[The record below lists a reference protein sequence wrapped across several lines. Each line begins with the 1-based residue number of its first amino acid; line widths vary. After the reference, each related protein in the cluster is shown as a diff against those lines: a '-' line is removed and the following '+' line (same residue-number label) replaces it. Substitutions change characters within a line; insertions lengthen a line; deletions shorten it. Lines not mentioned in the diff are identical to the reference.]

1 MLTENL
7 SSSVG
12 EPASPVSH
20 QTKII
25 IPKPINIAVTGAGG
39 QIGYSLLFR
48 LAAGELLGCDQPFS
62 LRLLTPNPRG
72 LHALLMELADCA
84 YPLLHEIVVTD
95 NPWSAFRDVDYA
107 FLVGAKPRKHGMLR
121 RDLLLENAEIFR
133 EQGKALNVV
142 ASRNVKI
149 LVVGNPANTNTLIAM
164 KNAPDLDPE
173 CFSSMAMLDH
183 NRAVGKLAEKC
194 GVAAGKIQRVSVWG
208 NHSCMQYPDLHH
220 AKVDGVDALSLVD
233 KFWFV
238 NEFIPK
244 VQYRGTE
251 VIKERGQSSAASAA
265 NAAIM
270 QMSAWIYGTKANDWI
285 SMGVASDGSYGI
297 SEGLIYSFPVKISD
311 GRYRIVK
318 DLALNVFG
326 EDMLRNN
333 EMELVN
339 ERVAIRPLL
348 Q

>member
-1 MLTENL
+1 MLTESL
-7 SSSVG
+7 SCRVGSVSS
-12 EPASPVSH
+12 VSH
-20 QTKII
+20 QTITSTT
-25 IPKPINIAVTGAGG
+25 KPINIAVTGAGG

-72 LHALLMELADCA
+72 LNGVLMEMADCA

-95 NPWSAFRDVDYA
+95 NPWIAFRDVDYV

-121 RDLLLENAEIFR
+121 SDLLQENGEIFR
-133 EQGKALNVV
+133 EQGTALNAV

-164 KNAPDLDPE
+164 KNAPDLAPE

-220 AKVDGVDALSLVD
+220 AKVNGVDALSLVD
-233 KFWFV
+233 KSWFV
-238 NEFIPK
+238 QEFIPK
-244 VQYRGTE
+244 VQHRGTE

-265 NAAIM
+265 NAAIK
-270 QMSAWIYGTKANDWI
+270 QMTAWIFGTQENDWI

-297 SEGLIYSFPVKISD
+297 GEGLVYSFPVTVSN
-311 GRYRIVK
+311 GRFRIVK
-318 DLALNVFG
+318 DLALNEFG
-326 EDMLRNN
+326 ENMLRKN
-333 EMELVN
+333 EIELAD
-339 ERVAIRPLL
+339 ERDAIRHLL
-348 Q
+348 R

>member
-1 MLTENL
+1 MLIDCQFVNPEL
-7 SSSVG
+7 DIQLVSVTKNIPHS
-12 EPASPVSH
+12 PAA
-20 QTKII
+20 
-25 IPKPINIAVTGAGG
+25 IAVTGAGG

-72 LHALLMELADCA
+72 LNGVLMELADCA

-95 NPWSAFRDVDYA
+95 NPWIAFKDVDYA

-121 RDLLLENAEIFR
+121 RDLLLENGKIFR
-133 EQGKALNVV
+133 EQGKALNNV
-142 ASRNVKI
+142 ASRNVKV

-164 KNAPDLDPE
+164 KNAPDLAPE

-194 GVAAGKIQRVSVWG
+194 GVPAGKIQRVSVWG
-208 NHSCMQYPDLHH
+208 NHSCMQYPDIHH
-220 AKVDGVDALSLVD
+220 AKVDGVEALSLVD
-233 KFWFV
+233 KIWFV

-244 VQYRGTE
+244 VQHRGME

-265 NAAIM
+265 NAAIK
-270 QMSAWIYGTKANDWI
+270 QMSGWIFGTKENDWI

-297 SEGLIYSFPVKISD
+297 SEGLIYSFPVTISG
-311 GRYRIVK
+311 GRYRIFEG
-318 DLALNVFG
+318 LELNEFG
-326 EDMLRNN
+326 KTMLNKN
-333 EMELVN
+333 EIELKE
-339 ERVAIRPLL
+339 ERDAIMHLL
-348 Q
+348 G